1 LAIDDFR
8 LTIVSHTE
16 AQRSQRQCL
25 QDLQDNLARPEA
37 KPNTAS
43 ALRRGI
49 ELERR
54 ERERKIAVMSAI
66 VGEDGICQ

>member
-1 LAIDDFR
+1 
-8 LTIVSHTE
+8 
-16 AQRSQRQCL
+16 
-25 QDLQDNLARPEA
+25 LARPEA

-54 ERERKIAVMSAI
+54 ERERKIAVMGAI
-66 VGEDGICQ
+66 VGEEPILLVTFKNVYMGNDL